1 MCGKRLRILNENAK
15 RKYFMM
21 RSIRSYGNFMCIKKE
36 YFYYGL
42 VYIILFNL
50 LRVSNVNMTNVYLKT
65 ILTCVEYLSY
75 YFIFRDT
82 HILIGNY
89 INIKY
94 KKRSLNL
101 LYFGVTIVSLFSIF
115 RITFLVYVIVAV
127 FMDKNTK
134 QRRSEEHTSE
144 LQSLPR
150 NSYAVF
156 CLKKKI
162 ALLRCFSSGGSPHM
176 PMDSAYVTWTFLHVF
191 FFLMIRRP
199 PRSTPL

>member
-1 MCGKRLRILNENAK
+1 MKQN
-15 RKYFMM
+15 KYGAWAIGAWMLLLTAV
-21 RSIRSYGNFMCIKKE
+21 SCTDSYEGTP
-36 YFYYGL
+36 
-42 VYIILFNL
+42 
-50 LRVSNVNMTNVYLKT
+50 VNMFTEDYLFSRT
-65 ILTCVEYLSY
+65 DSNCVVARQFLNRIYWYMRNGHNGVNGDYLDAAS
-75 YFIFRDT
+75 DDALSVT
-82 HILIGNY
+82 HIPI
-89 INIKY
+89 
-94 KKRSLNL
+94 
-101 LYFGVTIVSLFSIF
+101 
-115 RITFLVYVIVAV
+115 
-127 FMDKNTK
+127 D
-134 QRRSEEHTSE
+134 RSEEHTSE